1 MLNPPLLKSVFALC
15 VFCFSIQCYSQGI
28 TDTRKKTESFH
39 RLQPPNIRA
48 EVASFTFGGIR
59 ESAQAPQLKR
69 INPTIITR
77 DSLVIEGEGIYAK
90 VRLEPFDSKSHK
102 IVYDD
107 DEKTPIKIDRRPYY
121 GDYGTMPRT
130 SIASIIVVIDGDTA
144 AIPPTAY
151 SDLKNMQFK
160 YFDKGQELTADAV
173 FVSKNG
179 QDVYLYL
186 FSQNKKGNYE
196 VTYIFSNKRYYRRV
210 LDYDFL

>member
-1 MLNPPLLKSVFALC
+1 M
-15 VFCFSIQCYSQGI
+15 
-28 TDTRKKTESFH
+28 
-39 RLQPPNIRA
+39 QPPNIRE

-160 YFDKGQELTADAV
+160 YFDKARSSQPT
-173 FVSKNG
+173 
-179 QDVYLYL
+179 L
-186 FSQNKKGNYE
+186 FLCQKTGKMF
-196 VTYIFSNKRYYRRV
+196 TFIFLARTRKV
-210 LDYDFL
+210 ITK